1 MDAPVRLPRLQQQSV
16 YQLLFEHNPLPML
29 VYQPDSSRVLFAN
42 EAAARCYGH
51 SVQALLELHF
61 YDIHHAEDWPVL
73 QESLKQKP
81 EQRSQKCWRQL
92 DGKGNVIHVEIDT
105 QDIDL
110 NGTHARIVLARDV
123 TKRYLAEL
131 ERKALS
137 ERHNAIVDTTS
148 EAIISTDSEGHIQT
162 FNPGAERVFGYKAAD
177 VYGKTVC
184 QLLPERFRAMHTQ
197 QLAAYASAAD
207 GAMRMMG
214 VRLLKGLHADGHE
227 LDLEG
232 SMARMTEG
240 ENQVLISILRD
251 VSERI
256 AADVERHAARTRLS
270 HLTHRLMSQEKDL
283 VKRIARVLHDQLG
296 QTIATLRVVHDASAA
311 LGNGKTSRESQR
323 LDLQMRSLIDQAIR
337 QVRVVLVELQPPL
350 LEGSG
355 LVAALDNEMRIR
367 AMRNKA
373 MDLVLNVPHELATQ
387 RWESTCEYAVFMIA
401 REALENAMRH
411 SGASRLVVSVS
422 GDAMSLKLEV
432 QDNGRGI
439 RPGEVIKLGHL
450 GMAGMMERA
459 KSIGATL
466 ETGPSAG
473 GGTCVRLCWQA
484 QA

>member
-1 MDAPVRLPRLQQQSV
+1 
-16 YQLLFEHNPLPML
+16 
-29 VYQPDSSRVLFAN
+29 
-42 EAAARCYGH
+42 
-51 SVQALLELHF
+51 
-61 YDIHHAEDWPVL
+61 
-73 QESLKQKP
+73 
-81 EQRSQKCWRQL
+81 
-92 DGKGNVIHVEIDT
+92 
-105 QDIDL
+105 
-110 NGTHARIVLARDV
+110 
-123 TKRYLAEL
+123 
-131 ERKALS
+131 
-137 ERHNAIVDTTS
+137 
-148 EAIISTDSEGHIQT
+148 
-162 FNPGAERVFGYKAAD
+162 
-177 VYGKTVC
+177 
-184 QLLPERFRAMHTQ
+184 
-197 QLAAYASAAD
+197 
-207 GAMRMMG
+207 
-214 VRLLKGLHADGHE
+214 
-227 LDLEG
+227 
-232 SMARMTEG
+232 
-240 ENQVLISILRD
+240 
-251 VSERI
+251 
-256 AADVERHAARTRLS
+256 
-270 HLTHRLMSQEKDL
+270 
-283 VKRIARVLHDQLG
+283 
-296 QTIATLRVVHDASAA
+296 
-311 LGNGKTSRESQR
+311 
-323 LDLQMRSLIDQAIR
+323 
-337 QVRVVLVELQPPL
+337 VVLVELQPPL